1 MRREDGL
8 TINDGMVTVRKRFAD
23 EVTGIEHVV
32 IEWCSDPLTDMIV
45 DATLSAILQLENE
58 PEGLKEAEEGLKEAI
73 KTKDDSSAEKWRLR
87 VVAAML
93 SAQFGEAKV
102 NEKKATL
109 ALSVDG
115 IDAVVEYRTRT
126 VVCDNEAMKQRLDTT
141 ISRIDEAIADAA
153 YARAVHSLSA
163 SSTRV

>member
-1 MRREDGL
+1 
-8 TINDGMVTVRKRFAD
+8 
-23 EVTGIEHVV
+23 
-32 IEWCSDPLTDMIV
+32 MIV

-73 KTKDDSSAEKWRLR
+73 KTKDDSSGRSGCCA
-87 VVAAML
+87 VAAML

-153 YARAVHSLSA
+153 YARACTRSRRRAREYSLDEEKH
-163 SSTRV
+163 VFEM

>member
-1 MRREDGL
+1 MVLLPPHLDDGIP
-8 TINDGMVTVRKRFAD
+8 T
-23 EVTGIEHVV
+23 
-32 IEWCSDPLTDMIV
+32 S
-45 DATLSAILQLENE
+45 
-58 PEGLKEAEEGLKEAI
+58 
-73 KTKDDSSAEKWRLR
+73 
-87 VVAAML
+87 
-93 SAQFGEAKV
+93 FGRIARPKV